1 MQQESKEEST
11 EGQRLAELVVGAMM
25 DRDAAS
31 NHLGMRII
39 QAAAGQATVTMK
51 VKPEM
56 LNGHLTCHGGF
67 IFSLADSAFAFACNS
82 RNEATVAAGCSI
94 DYLRPAIAGQ
104 TLTAVAQERALPG
117 RTGVYDVTVSN
128 EEGQLVALFRG
139 RSHRIKGG
147 VIPLESGSI
156 TN

>member
-39 QAAAGQATVTMK
+39 QAAAGRATVTMK

-104 TLTAVAQERALPG
+104 TLIAVAQERALPG